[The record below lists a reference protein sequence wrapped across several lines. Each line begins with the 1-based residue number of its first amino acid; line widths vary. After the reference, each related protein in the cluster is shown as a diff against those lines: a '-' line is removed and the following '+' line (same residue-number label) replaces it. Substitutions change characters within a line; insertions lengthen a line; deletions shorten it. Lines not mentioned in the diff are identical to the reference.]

1 MSAEI
6 EKQVLDN
13 LNIQKENYI
22 KQIAKPIIDAVTQ
35 IQEEIEAIS
44 EEAWYFKPIFQDENG
59 FDEERVRNAHVDVV
73 LGFHKEDINKSLST
87 FLKINKD
94 LKNGV
99 LEEIFKQ
106 CFLENDDLKPIF
118 VDLLNDN
125 LLPDE
130 FNVPLET
137 KVNKYEKEL
146 ANLELIRQDIKQS
159 KISLTMFRYDK
170 NFEDNV
176 KQNKIF
182 EEAINNLI
190 KQENSYVYIEKSE
203 GFWYENGDTSV
214 EPGYTIV
221 GRPEDIEKILP
232 KVLNILENMQDFG
245 LNPEHKQSAVYLK
258 LGEKAFILEQNEGK
272 YEISFEL
279 PSQIAFTSNKLLD
292 LIKTNPSFDS
302 VGGTVKNGVI
312 SLSITEEQK
321 IEIEEI
327 IKTNDINPNE
337 YADNDYI
344 KIAIENERNNLLN
357 QKEMGEITF

>member
-258 LGEKAFILEQNEGK
+258 LGDKAFILEQNDEGK
-272 YEISFEL
+272 YEKSFEL
-279 PSQIAFTSNKLLD
+279 PSQIAFTSNELLD
-292 LIKTNPSFDS
+292 LIKANLGL

-312 SLSITEEQK
+312 SSSVTKEDK
-321 IEIEEI
+321 EI
-327 IKTNDINPNE
+327 ILKIIQENGFNVNE
-337 YADNDYI
+337 YADNNYI
-344 KIAIENERNNLLN
+344 EIAKTNERNNLLN

>member
-1 MSAEI
+1 
-6 EKQVLDN
+6 
-13 LNIQKENYI
+13 
-22 KQIAKPIIDAVTQ
+22 
-35 IQEEIEAIS
+35 
-44 EEAWYFKPIFQDENG
+44 
-59 FDEERVRNAHVDVV
+59 
-73 LGFHKEDINKSLST
+73 
-87 FLKINKD
+87 
-94 LKNGV
+94 
-99 LEEIFKQ
+99 
-106 CFLENDDLKPIF
+106 
-118 VDLLNDN
+118 
-125 LLPDE
+125 
-130 FNVPLET
+130 
-137 KVNKYEKEL
+137 
-146 ANLELIRQDIKQS
+146 
-159 KISLTMFRYDK
+159 MFRYDK

-279 PSQIAFTSNKLLD
+279 PSQIAFTSNELLD
-292 LIKTNPSFDS
+292 LIKANLGL

-312 SLSITEEQK
+312 SSSVTKEDK
-321 IEIEEI
+321 EI
-327 IKTNDINPNE
+327 ILKIIQENGFNVNE